1 VATASVHGDDVMQD
15 AEERRAT
22 AAVEGGAS
30 LSSEKLTERVVEKVE
45 EFVQEAERSDD
56 ITLLAVR
63 RR

>member
-1 VATASVHGDDVMQD
+1 
-15 AEERRAT
+15 
-22 AAVEGGAS
+22 
-30 LSSEKLTERVVEKVE
+30 VVEKVE